1 MSDPDIVTPAGEDKS
16 EVALAIAQ
24 QRVKQ
29 ADNNRRALNMAKAYP
44 NASALT
50 KFLRAQKNLQLQKA
64 DDEVEEW
71 DENIIEEFIQ
81 NIYNIDGTT
90 GEPLITDE
98 EINDTI
104 KQIERGE
111 IQLDED
117 AQTYYDINLGDAK
130 EDRKSTLAY
139 IRPTDDEINTL
150 AAKHRIDASDMPSA
164 FESRKEFYALSQW
177 LDRAK
182 KDDKET
188 IAMEFSDAVGTF
200 GLSLYSDVND
210 FIKESSNN
218 LGITVSSPPRI
229 KSEQGEVAGEVAGGD
244 TDQTGEEI
252 DSSGDLLGDGLGW
265 ETGGNIVPVE
275 TNVVE
280 STTGAGTSIEPAISN
295 QSRNTY
301 TEIPL
306 EAAPLVEDNP
316 KRDEPLTSVELAT
329 FQELW
334 GLSQYKRASKE
345 KNKNFTLR
353 RHHTIKNDGKA
364 WELSHLAE
372 LRANLATHRGIN
384 VDERSLYGILQN
396 IHDKDYASFYIP
408 KGSTESRYWMMTFP
422 ANRAKKDNT
431 KVSTEMRTKINK
443 ALKSFTSRQYNRRA
457 PVDVGTILDSSGYT
471 PGHYFTL
478 TKESIADR
486 DQNSII
492 ALPDGTFGKV
502 IDSKL
507 DMYHTIGDIGEAGTV
522 DLQRPLPTNPES
534 FAIPYATSENSDRPP
549 LPLQHILYQKEDGTY
564 GFGTFA
570 YSRDIGDFVAINNF
584 DDELETRGTSAAGI
598 KHVEN
603 LPDYESAVNAYT
615 DNLNEIQATTTGSA
629 VNRDSLDSNLSR
641 VLEGPN
647 NFNYLFSKLP
657 EETKNAFLLF
667 VTNFE
672 KNGGI
677 NLKIQNSPQLG
688 DVNSYNLSKLTD
700 EELDNYEPVNTYLD
714 GSVDYQRD
722 YIAKYIDLKNNV
734 PEIIQEGTDYTE
746 DDIETWTKEE
756 YENFTNDI
764 PSLTEDDSAFV
775 LSDAEV
781 NDFKRK
787 VNLGLIVVKPISQD
801 GMSAPLLE
809 DGIQVNTKLPF
820 GSSDRV
826 QEVGPYFNSFFTSRK
841 LNGRE
846 VNLTYSEDT
855 LPSTVEEFIE
865 AGLEEEFGKSFRDT
879 IAQIDKIT
887 QGATDTNTLKVLALL
902 DETLSRM
909 LSKPG
914 NLKKYTNVDSE
925 GYTKLTEYLDSER
938 YTDSDGYKKWF
949 PAEVNILGED
959 WNEITSAIP
968 NLDEPFNTF
977 QADKHRKDIEQAQT
991 NKAFFEKKTQ
1001 RDALAGDELS
1011 AIKTAYSKL
1020 AQNTIIPNSMGKG
1033 KIPPSEEAIKLKDRY
1048 MALGKEVNNTADT
1061 DGLSEV
1067 EKQELADTVFSN
1079 QELADA
1085 YGALS
1090 LEDQA
1095 WFHTMGNRGLNIP
1108 GITVNIYRDGKGIN
1122 YALPMT
1128 QIHPNNRPD
1137 DWYKAQAVN
1146 NEVYKNANG
1155 NYEIRDTSE
1164 AESNLNLMEAAQKTL
1179 KTSVEN
1185 LPNFKEL
1192 SDALENT
1199 SGQLAITGEA
1209 VRNAYSRMPISNMD
1223 IELHGFV
1230 NESALLSEG
1239 EYALNDKLPLNRISE
1254 NVFSTKDGNLT
1265 FTLVP
1270 SDGEGVDLAAT
1281 TVNKTFTP
1289 DALVYDVAKDL
1300 LLDPTKRGVNSLD
1313 QNNLDIVSNNNILDN
1328 EASPYEA
1335 ALLMSQFDLFLP
1347 DEARDVLASVVT
1359 NTNRDKNR
1367 ESDVNKT
1374 LAFLDL
1380 LGTPNSSNG
1389 LNTLKTLGAFEKD
1402 FPALHNL
1409 EQEAWDTLVE
1419 GVSSVSS
1426 DFSDSQKL
1434 ATVFNYL
1441 SDEDV
1446 KATLNPSEDSQDS
1459 ILNNSSMDSS
1469 LKDAGDFHK
1478 IVQTVKDAKTN
1489 NTNLRQAQH
1498 SYTSDKIENALE
1510 VLKATKEFTDSDV
1523 TTFKNKIFTYTEQL
1537 KNEGATEQ
1545 NALASISQIQGL
1557 LDLAKTSEGEDRAR
1571 DIQNTV
1577 INYQINNRITTV
1589 QQAEEYIKDNYNQ
1602 GEGTRVD
1609 NYAKPPVNDTDRLDA
1624 PPSSSPDAIISLLDN
1639 MTKQYRS
1646 EDGEV
1651 KRNANGKFNKT
1662 KGIGTYREAL
1672 INLIESNPEAAAEII
1687 RNHGDLPYTYN
1698 QSIEEK
1704 YQVGDDGTI
1713 SERPKGKTVTPK
1725 KSGEVDAQ
1733 QGKEVDAPQESGEVA
1748 APQDRFTGKWGKAE
1762 MERFLKDIPV
1772 YNMSSDTFD
1781 LSQDDLNKFQE
1792 NFANGTL
1799 TLTEDAENLRIG
1811 EYGNQ
1816 VLARVETLHNALSPL
1831 GPDEQRDTTG
1841 EVVTEAPATEETTDA
1856 TEETTDAT
1864 VEEPPV
1870 VKETIREGLKRKR
1883 RIEAEGLR
1891 DAFAL
1896 ESDGSYKAPEM
1907 ASAMVERFK
1916 TEEFNSK
1923 EIEHLLATKSGRYPG
1938 RGKKDTRKK
1947 LLIPTSVA
1955 DQIRSEHNNV
1965 IKNIENEKTI
1975 QTAVDESNQAYAA
1988 LERDYDR
1995 SIGHRFIN
2003 NPKNYPEEM
2012 DYVKERMSGD
2022 KKFAQLFS
2030 EEGATQ
2036 ERIDSL
2042 LDIEK
2047 LKEKTPRQLE
2057 EIEKLKT
2064 KETQAKKDL
2073 QDKKIEEAD
2082 LKSIQRELR
2091 DMQNSNQVLGLY
2103 TNKGDTSDSEGIS
2116 PDTHKAIFKEMNLNQ
2131 LKKFEEDLINAIAQT
2146 DDTEVGKENR
2156 NLLVYMKDNFMSY
2169 AYGKY
2174 DIPRLKDQTTGET
2187 ISDYMSTSRQG
2198 GYKNAPLNQ
2207 VNRFVKELA
2216 EAKKNREFIGK
2227 KVEEENGGMTNESY
2241 FREEFLSAAQGG
2253 VRDDALKSIDS
2264 KTQPPNIYTSR
2275 HKFIEQFNEASELTD
2290 TGEPKDPAKV
2300 TELTNLLKTLSQ
2312 GELTIIMGRK
2322 NLTEQDHELNKK
2334 LDNIWTEHRKELI
2347 KKADAK
2353 KEGEVGR
2360 TNELNGEGEGPAA
2373 VTRAVAAAVNANTVV
2388 DQVKAIT
2395 RNVSTYTDALQAL
2408 EELGEALNL
2417 DKSVKDLINSNYLV
2431 PHYNDVA
2438 AFQEKNA
2445 TERINSSSGPEAG
2458 RGFGR
2463 VAADG
2468 SVVQRQRTGA
2478 ASKELR
2484 GNFIDILYD
2493 YDKDTRTEGFQSR
2506 ALLDSLFHRGWS
2518 KDGANETSRTQNPY
2532 GVERLK
2538 SAPGSLYEMSTN
2550 PVFMEG
2556 VLALADALLESAD
2569 EDSVGREEVAKRLL
2583 VKAHLEL
2590 KASREGQTHNT
2601 RNIVD
2606 QLNYYKNHHIV
2617 TTTPEQ
2623 KDIIREA
2630 FDKKN
2635 INDIVHSTN
2644 MRMAEWQVQEVFAG
2658 EGKKVTITPASAVR
2672 GRTNIAKEL
2681 GFDSDAIYNA
2691 SNTAKLTET
2700 INDIY
2705 NDSISGNRLSRQLE
2719 MAASGNYTDE
2729 QLDSHQYMN
2738 PKALDKLIENQRRNA
2753 PQTEE
2758 ISHNQYTAS
2767 TSREEL
2773 PPAGATFAPQ
2783 RIAERALTTNARTLL
2798 KNKRFMGAATKISN
2812 HMFVN
2817 FTDEQIANS
2826 GTKVGG
2832 KDKRVLDY
2840 VKLMIKHATEE
2851 AKDIHGISN
2860 PTGNQIIAAFDAQMI
2875 QAGIP
2880 KDVYNNAFSTNT
2892 KNVIRSTT
2900 RIAENRRMLSE
2911 MGYVL
2916 SATRARNSE
2925 LGDILEIS
2933 DVHEKDKAL
2942 HTFTR
2947 RAQKDYKTLTGPE
2960 YKQTVADFIKQHPPT
2975 TDEERERNA
2984 RLRSGKNMTLK
2995 QANEIMNTHT
3005 KEVLASEQRA
3015 TQTNRDFA
3023 RKDADRIND
3032 RIIDPDIS
3040 PEDATE
3046 QYKEI
3051 HELLGQHE
3059 EHLTASQRKKL
3070 LDRASSLKNDY
3081 DAYTTQIDAALVTQQ
3096 RIKDNYDD
3104 WLRENPSATTAEKR
3118 SYKQAN
3124 PNYIGSDEYHNDLA
3138 APVSSE
3144 VGNHATETEKHS
3156 TGIKDARA
3164 SQRAMDAEYEVTNG
3178 DEHRANR
3185 SLAAKHGG
3193 YNSFVKVGTD
3203 GKATHTVLKGADG
3216 RSTTVTEKNGR
3227 HEAHHDDYSDFGHP
3241 EAKNKYNADNK
3252 DARPDNIGYHPELS
3266 GDTLLAGAAKQYA
3279 QARKDHEDSGV
3290 NSPERAS
3297 AQRTINAIEK
3307 SYPNIKDVFNG
3318 MKERGTHLDS
3328 KTALEEARKARGD
3341 APSAAPVSKE
3351 TGEVLVWAPGIGHWV
3366 LPETLQRLNSDPNY
3380 QQGLLMKQADF
3391 IKHLQGELKQDEN
3404 GNYLDANNNVIPN
3417 FNPLTDKSHKGD
3429 IYIHGKSGQLIGV
3442 NRNSDG
3448 TKELSHHDALSAGLG
3463 KVANKIGGEAETF
3476 TKNADG
3482 SFSGGTHMHDA
3493 ETAHIGHLDH
3503 IAEQLSRS
3511 TPRQSL
3517 QSRLNRSMAQ
3527 STVEGFKGVMMDRN
3541 NPLGAVMRTAAPLVV
3556 ATGIA
3561 DRVAGMAKK
3570 FNLV

>member
-1 MSDPDIVTPAGEDKS
+1 
-16 EVALAIAQ
+16 
-24 QRVKQ
+24 
-29 ADNNRRALNMAKAYP
+29 
-44 NASALT
+44 
-50 KFLRAQKNLQLQKA
+50 
-64 DDEVEEW
+64 
-71 DENIIEEFIQ
+71 
-81 NIYNIDGTT
+81 
-90 GEPLITDE
+90 
-98 EINDTI
+98 
-104 KQIERGE
+104 
-111 IQLDED
+111 
-117 AQTYYDINLGDAK
+117 
-130 EDRKSTLAY
+130 
-139 IRPTDDEINTL
+139 
-150 AAKHRIDASDMPSA
+150 
-164 FESRKEFYALSQW
+164 
-177 LDRAK
+177 
-182 KDDKET
+182 
-188 IAMEFSDAVGTF
+188 
-200 GLSLYSDVND
+200 
-210 FIKESSNN
+210 
-218 LGITVSSPPRI
+218 
-229 KSEQGEVAGEVAGGD
+229 
-244 TDQTGEEI
+244 
-252 DSSGDLLGDGLGW
+252 
-265 ETGGNIVPVE
+265 
-275 TNVVE
+275 
-280 STTGAGTSIEPAISN
+280 
-295 QSRNTY
+295 
-301 TEIPL
+301 
-306 EAAPLVEDNP
+306 
-316 KRDEPLTSVELAT
+316 
-329 FQELW
+329 
-334 GLSQYKRASKE
+334 
-345 KNKNFTLR
+345 
-353 RHHTIKNDGKA
+353 
-364 WELSHLAE
+364 
-372 LRANLATHRGIN
+372 
-384 VDERSLYGILQN
+384 
-396 IHDKDYASFYIP
+396 
-408 KGSTESRYWMMTFP
+408 
-422 ANRAKKDNT
+422 
-431 KVSTEMRTKINK
+431 
-443 ALKSFTSRQYNRRA
+443 
-457 PVDVGTILDSSGYT
+457 
-471 PGHYFTL
+471 
-478 TKESIADR
+478 
-486 DQNSII
+486 
-492 ALPDGTFGKV
+492 
-502 IDSKL
+502 
-507 DMYHTIGDIGEAGTV
+507 
-522 DLQRPLPTNPES
+522 
-534 FAIPYATSENSDRPP
+534 
-549 LPLQHILYQKEDGTY
+549 
-564 GFGTFA
+564 
-570 YSRDIGDFVAINNF
+570 
-584 DDELETRGTSAAGI
+584 
-598 KHVEN
+598 
-603 LPDYESAVNAYT
+603 
-615 DNLNEIQATTTGSA
+615 
-629 VNRDSLDSNLSR
+629 
-641 VLEGPN
+641 
-647 NFNYLFSKLP
+647 
-657 EETKNAFLLF
+657 
-667 VTNFE
+667 
-672 KNGGI
+672 
-677 NLKIQNSPQLG
+677 
-688 DVNSYNLSKLTD
+688 
-700 EELDNYEPVNTYLD
+700 
-714 GSVDYQRD
+714 
-722 YIAKYIDLKNNV
+722 
-734 PEIIQEGTDYTE
+734 
-746 DDIETWTKEE
+746 
-756 YENFTNDI
+756 
-764 PSLTEDDSAFV
+764 
-775 LSDAEV
+775 
-781 NDFKRK
+781 
-787 VNLGLIVVKPISQD
+787 
-801 GMSAPLLE
+801 
-809 DGIQVNTKLPF
+809 
-820 GSSDRV
+820 
-826 QEVGPYFNSFFTSRK
+826 
-841 LNGRE
+841 
-846 VNLTYSEDT
+846 
-855 LPSTVEEFIE
+855 
-865 AGLEEEFGKSFRDT
+865 
-879 IAQIDKIT
+879 
-887 QGATDTNTLKVLALL
+887 
-902 DETLSRM
+902 
-909 LSKPG
+909 
-914 NLKKYTNVDSE
+914 
-925 GYTKLTEYLDSER
+925 
-938 YTDSDGYKKWF
+938 
-949 PAEVNILGED
+949 
-959 WNEITSAIP
+959 
-968 NLDEPFNTF
+968 
-977 QADKHRKDIEQAQT
+977 
-991 NKAFFEKKTQ
+991 
-1001 RDALAGDELS
+1001 
-1011 AIKTAYSKL
+1011 
-1020 AQNTIIPNSMGKG
+1020 
-1033 KIPPSEEAIKLKDRY
+1033 
-1048 MALGKEVNNTADT
+1048 
-1061 DGLSEV
+1061 
-1067 EKQELADTVFSN
+1067 
-1079 QELADA
+1079 
-1085 YGALS
+1085 
-1090 LEDQA
+1090 
-1095 WFHTMGNRGLNIP
+1095 
-1108 GITVNIYRDGKGIN
+1108 
-1122 YALPMT
+1122 
-1128 QIHPNNRPD
+1128 
-1137 DWYKAQAVN
+1137 
-1146 NEVYKNANG
+1146 
-1155 NYEIRDTSE
+1155 
-1164 AESNLNLMEAAQKTL
+1164 
-1179 KTSVEN
+1179 
-1185 LPNFKEL
+1185 
-1192 SDALENT
+1192 
-1199 SGQLAITGEA
+1199 
-1209 VRNAYSRMPISNMD
+1209 
-1223 IELHGFV
+1223 
-1230 NESALLSEG
+1230 
-1239 EYALNDKLPLNRISE
+1239 
-1254 NVFSTKDGNLT
+1254 
-1265 FTLVP
+1265 
-1270 SDGEGVDLAAT
+1270 
-1281 TVNKTFTP
+1281 
-1289 DALVYDVAKDL
+1289 
-1300 LLDPTKRGVNSLD
+1300 
-1313 QNNLDIVSNNNILDN
+1313 
-1328 EASPYEA
+1328 
-1335 ALLMSQFDLFLP
+1335 
-1347 DEARDVLASVVT
+1347 
-1359 NTNRDKNR
+1359 
-1367 ESDVNKT
+1367 
-1374 LAFLDL
+1374 
-1380 LGTPNSSNG
+1380 
-1389 LNTLKTLGAFEKD
+1389 
-1402 FPALHNL
+1402 
-1409 EQEAWDTLVE
+1409 
-1419 GVSSVSS
+1419 
-1426 DFSDSQKL
+1426 
-1434 ATVFNYL
+1434 
-1441 SDEDV
+1441 
-1446 KATLNPSEDSQDS
+1446 
-1459 ILNNSSMDSS
+1459 
-1469 LKDAGDFHK
+1469 
-1478 IVQTVKDAKTN
+1478 
-1489 NTNLRQAQH
+1489 
-1498 SYTSDKIENALE
+1498 
-1510 VLKATKEFTDSDV
+1510 
-1523 TTFKNKIFTYTEQL
+1523 
-1537 KNEGATEQ
+1537 
-1545 NALASISQIQGL
+1545 
-1557 LDLAKTSEGEDRAR
+1557 
-1571 DIQNTV
+1571 
-1577 INYQINNRITTV
+1577 
-1589 QQAEEYIKDNYNQ
+1589 
-1602 GEGTRVD
+1602 
-1609 NYAKPPVNDTDRLDA
+1609 
-1624 PPSSSPDAIISLLDN
+1624 
-1639 MTKQYRS
+1639 
-1646 EDGEV
+1646 
-1651 KRNANGKFNKT
+1651 
-1662 KGIGTYREAL
+1662 
-1672 INLIESNPEAAAEII
+1672 
-1687 RNHGDLPYTYN
+1687 
-1698 QSIEEK
+1698 
-1704 YQVGDDGTI
+1704 
-1713 SERPKGKTVTPK
+1713 
-1725 KSGEVDAQ
+1725 
-1733 QGKEVDAPQESGEVA
+1733 
-1748 APQDRFTGKWGKAE
+1748 
-1762 MERFLKDIPV
+1762 
-1772 YNMSSDTFD
+1772 MSSDTFD

-1811 EYGNQ
+1811 EYGNR
-1816 VLARVETLHNALSPL
+1816 VLARVATMHNALSPL
-1831 GPDEQRDTTG
+1831 GPDEQRATTG
-1841 EVVTEAPATEETTDA
+1841 EVVTEAPAAEETTDA

-1864 VEEPPV
+1864 VEETTKTPV
-1870 VKETIREGLKRKR
+1870 VKETIREELKGRNTK
-1883 RIEAEGLR
+1883 IEAEGLR

-2300 TELTNLLKTLSQ
+2300 TELTNLLKTLTQ
-2312 GELTIIMGRK
+2312 GELTIIMGRR

-2493 YDKDTRTEGFQSR
+2493 YDKDTRTEGFQSS

-2812 HMFVN
+2812 HMFLN

-2960 YKQTVADFIKQHPPT
+2960 YKQTVADFIKQHPAT

-3104 WLRENPSATTAEKR
+3104 WLRENPSATAAEKR